1 MEKYRY
7 RGHKEIYG
15 IFGEQLKTR
24 ELEIVQHEKILITNE
39 DFPEGN
45 DCIGFADSEEHTI
58 YVSSL
63 LSQEQKVITL
73 FHELTHINFPGMTE
87 EEIDEFSLGL
97 FNNLTPRQRAFFE
110 LYIELEPESPSQ

>member
-1 MEKYRY
+1 MEKYRD
-7 RGHKEIYG
+7 RGPKEIYG

-24 ELEIVQHEKILITNE
+24 ELEIIQREEILITNE

-45 DCIGFADSEEHTI
+45 DCVGFANPEEYTI
-58 YVSSL
+58 YVSSQ
-63 LSQEQKVITL
+63 LSTEQKVITL

-97 FNNLTPRQRAFFE
+97 FNKLTPRQRAFFE
-110 LYIELEPESPSQ
+110 MYIELEPESPTQ